1 MRGKAWILL
10 ACLSLLLAACDLD
23 PSGGAPDAA
32 DWRILFASD
41 LPILSTDLY
50 VIDLDGTQY
59 ERLTDLTM
67 QLQLRYAVGSD
78 CSPDGRHIVFAAR
91 GIQRID
97 ADGGHLTEI
106 LPPSSGRYQFPR
118 WSPDGTRIAFN
129 AWSFGSLNSELFVA
143 NADGSDVTRLTD
155 NDFSDQYPSW
165 SPDGTQIAFDF
176 EDDGET
182 GIAIIDADGTNLR
195 ELTRTSFRDG
205 EPDWSPDGQTILFSS
220 NRNGLYDL
228 YTIRPDGSGL
238 TQITRHSGNN
248 RFPSW
253 SPDGSLVSFSSD
265 RDEDEFDYQ
274 IYVMNPDGSQPRRV
288 TYAPFDWVA
297 NFNECWLVSPRSSD
311 EGSVLEQIWLALFGW
326 VR

>member
-1 MRGKAWILL
+1 
-10 ACLSLLLAACDLD
+10 
-23 PSGGAPDAA
+23 
-32 DWRILFASD
+32 
-41 LPILSTDLY
+41 
-50 VIDLDGTQY
+50 
-59 ERLTDLTM
+59 
-67 QLQLRYAVGSD
+67 
-78 CSPDGRHIVFAAR
+78 
-91 GIQRID
+91 
-97 ADGGHLTEI
+97 
-106 LPPSSGRYQFPR
+106 
-118 WSPDGTRIAFN
+118 
-129 AWSFGSLNSELFVA
+129 
-143 NADGSDVTRLTD
+143 VTRLTD
-155 NDFSDQYPSW
+155 NAFSDQYPSW
-165 SPDGTQIAFDF
+165 SPDGTQIVFDF

-182 GIAIIDADGTNLR
+182 GIAIIDADGTHLR

-220 NRNGLYDL
+220 NRDGFYDL
-228 YTIRPDGSGL
+228 YAIRPDGSGL

-297 NFNECWLVSPRSSD
+297 NFNECWLGSPPSSD